1 MYPTLTAEQKITVF
15 KRELSYIESPII
27 RTIVE
32 DLLSEVPNYF
42 FEIPASS
49 TGKYHP
55 DYALGQGGLVRHTKA
70 AALFANILSTPNPLN
85 LTRFQLDCAIGAV
98 ILHDTR
104 KSGLDDDVKSD
115 YTRFDHPIL
124 AAKAIL
130 NTYGIDVPDMNNF
143 AIYSFDPEMTRDV
156 LEPVLLIAHAIAS
169 HMGQW
174 NTSKYSPGIVLPT
187 PTTAIQQ
194 FVHMCDY
201 LASRKEL
208 DIKNLF

>member
-1 MYPTLTAEQKITVF
+1 MYPILTAEQKVAVF
-15 KRELSYIESPII
+15 KKELSYIESPIV

-55 DYALGQGGLVRHTKA
+55 DYALGKGGLVRHTKA

-104 KSGLDDDVKSD
+104 KSGLDDNVKSD

-124 AAKAIL
+124 AAKAVL

-143 AIYSFDPEMTRDV
+143 AIYSFNPEITRDI
-156 LEPVLLIAHAIAS
+156 LEPVLFIAYAIAS

-174 NTSKYSPGIVLPT
+174 NTSKCSPDIVLPT
-187 PTTAIQQ
+187 PTTPIQQ
-194 FVHMCDY
+194 FVHICDY